1 MQGRRNRGCRG
12 CPTKILSTIEV
23 KHFSSKRPCPRH
35 QIFKAS
41 YGPALLLQP
50 KPRPYVTPGEC
61 VLRIKNFNLSSF
73 LTPNNP
79 NLCIY
84 VLFFFLLIPNVRQFY
99 YYTLAAKTR
108 LYSSVQYT
116 STRGEW
122 KQHTSRVVNQYVVS
136 LILLTV
142 IQLPPCPPSFPPANC
157 ICKNTF
163 VRCSPCFHSNEVRAA
178 RWWFI

>member
-1 MQGRRNRGCRG
+1 M
-12 CPTKILSTIEV
+12 STIQV
-23 KHFSSKRPCPRH
+23 KPFTCRRPDLIDICPH
-35 QIFKAS
+35 PKVIKPS

-116 STRGEW
+116 SLYKRRMKTTHIKSSKSIRRF
-122 KQHTSRVVNQYVVS
+122 SY
-136 LILLTV
+136 
-142 IQLPPCPPSFPPANC
+142 PPHSHSAPPLSPLFPPS
-157 ICKNTF
+157 KLYL
-163 VRCSPCFHSNEVRAA
+163 
-178 RWWFI
+178 